1 MSAIGVRFPAM
12 RTLTIDHARRFALGA
27 QGFADPRPTGR
38 VDVRHFRRVVDR
50 IGLVQLDSVNVF
62 SRTHYMPFFS
72 RLGAYDR
79 AALDAWLWG
88 SSEMF
93 EYWGHEASLIPV
105 QDHNLW
111 RWRMNGT
118 FNWTRLET
126 MAREHPEYLDQ
137 VLEQVRDRGPLKT
150 ADLHDPGQRDGTS
163 MWGWSKGK
171 VALEALFMGGRVTT
185 AHRPNFT
192 RMYDLSERV
201 IPDEH
206 FGAQGLEREEAQS
219 ILLLKAA
226 RSMGVAT
233 AADLADYHRIG
244 MPEARPLIERLSEDG
259 ELVEVEVEGWG
270 RTAYLHPEARLP
282 RKVEGRALLSP
293 FDNLV
298 WYRDRIERLWDFH
311 YRIEIYVPE
320 PKRVY
325 GYYVLPF
332 LLDGDL
338 VARVDLKADR
348 KNESLLV
355 KGVFAEPGIDR
366 ARVAREL
373 RAELE
378 LTCSWLGLKDV
389 VVGHSGDLA
398 EAVRS
403 L

>member
-1 MSAIGVRFPAM
+1 M
-12 RTLTIDHARRFALGA
+12 RRLTIDQARRIALGA

-72 RLGAYDR
+72 RLGVYDR

-88 SSEMF
+88 PGEMF

-126 MAREHPEYLDQ
+126 MRREHPEYLDQ
-137 VLEQVRDRGPLKT
+137 VLEQVRERGPLKT

-171 VALEALFMGGRVTT
+171 VALEALFMGGRITT

-201 IPDEH
+201 VPGEYFDAE
-206 FGAQGLEREEAQS
+206 GLEQDEAQS

-233 AADLADYHRIG
+233 AADLADYHRIR
-244 MPEARPLIERLSEDG
+244 MPEARPLIERLSADG
-259 ELVEVEVEGWG
+259 LLVEVEVESWA
-270 RTAYLHPEARLP
+270 RTAFLHPEARLP
-282 RKVEGRALLSP
+282 RRISGRALLSP

-332 LLDGDL
+332 LLDEQL
-338 VARVDLKADR
+338 VARVDLKTDR
-348 KNESLLV
+348 KKGSLLV
-355 KGVFAEPGIDR
+355 KGVFAEPGVDR

-373 RAELE
+373 QAELE
-378 LTCSWLGLKDV
+378 LTCSWLGLNDV
-389 VVGHSGDLA
+389 VVSPNGDLA
-398 EAVRS
+398 DAVRS

>member
-1 MSAIGVRFPAM
+1 M
-12 RTLTIDHARRFALGA
+12 RTLTIDQARRFALGA
-27 QGFADPRPTGR
+27 QGFADPRPSGR
-38 VDVRHFRRVVDR
+38 VDVRHFRRVLDR

-72 RLGAYDR
+72 RLGGYDR

-88 SSEMF
+88 SGEMF
-93 EYWGHEASLIPV
+93 EYWGHEASVIPV

-126 MAREHPEYLDQ
+126 MRREHPEYLDQ

-150 ADLHDPGQRDGTS
+150 ADLQDPGQRDGTS

-206 FGAQGLEREEAQS
+206 FGASGLGRDEAQS

-233 AADLADYHRIG
+233 AADLADYHRIR
-244 MPEARPLIERLSEDG
+244 MPEARPLIERLSEEG

-282 RKVEGRALLSP
+282 RKVEGRAVLSP

-338 VARVDLKADR
+338 VARVDLKTDR
-348 KNESLLV
+348 KSGALLV
-355 KGVFAEPGIDR
+355 KGAFAEPEVDR
-366 ARVAREL
+366 LRVGREL

-378 LTCSWLGLKDV
+378 TVASWLGLGDV
-389 VVGHSGDLA
+389 RIGRNGDLTQA
-398 EAVRS
+398 LSSA
-403 L
+403 

>member
-1 MSAIGVRFPAM
+1 M

-201 IPDEH
+201 IPGEH
-206 FGAQGLEREEAQS
+206 LGAQGLEREEAQS

-244 MPEARPLIERLSEDG
+244 MPEARPLIERLSEEG

-270 RTAYLHPEARLP
+270 RTAYLHAEARLP

-398 EAVRS
+398 DAVRS

>member
-1 MSAIGVRFPAM
+1 M
-12 RTLTIDHARRFALGA
+12 RKLTIDQARRFALGA
-27 QGFADPRPTGR
+27 QGFADPRPAGR

-79 AALDAWLWG
+79 AALDGWLWG
-88 SSEMF
+88 SGEMF

-118 FNWTRLET
+118 FNWARLET
-126 MAREHPEYLDQ
+126 MRREHPEYLDQ

-163 MWGWSKGK
+163 MWDWSKGK
-171 VALEALFMGGRVTT
+171 VALEALFMEGKVTT

-201 IPDEH
+201 IPDRH
-206 FGAQGLEREEAQS
+206 FDAQGLEREKAQS

-233 AADLADYHRIG
+233 AADLADYHRIK
-244 MPEARPLIERLSEDG
+244 MPEARPLIERLSDAG

-270 RTAYLHPEARLP
+270 RAAYLHPEARLP
-282 RKVEGRALLSP
+282 RKIEGRALLSP

-298 WYRDRIERLWDFH
+298 WFRDRIDRLWDFH

-325 GYYVLPF
+325 GYYVLPL
-332 LLDGDL
+332 LLDGEL
-338 VARVDLKADR
+338 VARVDLKTDR
-348 KNESLLV
+348 KKQSLLV
-355 KGVFAEPGIDR
+355 KGVFAEPGVDR

-378 LTCSWLGLKDV
+378 LTSSWLGLKDV
-389 VVGHSGDLA
+389 VVGRDGDLVD
-398 EAVRS
+398 AVRS

>member
-1 MSAIGVRFPAM
+1 M
-12 RTLTIDHARRFALGA
+12 RKLTIDQARRIALGA
-27 QGFADPRPTGR
+27 QGFADPRPAGR
-38 VDVRHFRRVVDR
+38 ADVRHFRRVVDR

-88 SSEMF
+88 SGEMF

-118 FNWTRLET
+118 FQWGGLER
-126 MAREHPEYLDQ
+126 MRNEHPEYLAEVLDQ
-137 VLEQVRDRGPLKT
+137 VRERGPLRT
-150 ADLHDPGQRDGTS
+150 ADLHDPGERAGAS
-163 MWGWSKGK
+163 MWDWSKGK
-171 VALEALFMGGRVTT
+171 LALEALFMGGEVTT
-185 AHRPNFT
+185 AHRTNFT

-206 FGAQGLEREEAQS
+206 FDADGLGRDEAQS

-233 AADLADYHRIG
+233 AADLADYHRIR
-244 MPEARPLIERLSEDG
+244 MPEARPLIERLADEG

-332 LLDGDL
+332 LLDEEL

-348 KNESLLV
+348 KKESLLV
-355 KGVFAEPGIDR
+355 KGVFAEAGVDL
-366 ARVAREL
+366 ARVGREL
-373 RAELE
+373 REELE
-378 LTCSWLGLKDV
+378 VTASWLGLNDV
-389 VVGHSGDLA
+389 VISRNGDLA
-398 EAVRS
+398 DAVRS